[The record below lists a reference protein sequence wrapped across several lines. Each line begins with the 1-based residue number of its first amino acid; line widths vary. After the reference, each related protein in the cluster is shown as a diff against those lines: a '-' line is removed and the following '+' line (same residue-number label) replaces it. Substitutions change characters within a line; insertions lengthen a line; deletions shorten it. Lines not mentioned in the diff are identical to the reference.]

1 MVFRE
6 HEPLNR
12 HTTLKTGGPARYF
25 GEATTEAELRES
37 LRFARGRRLPVFV
50 LGEGSNV
57 LAGDA
62 GYEGLVLRVATRG
75 LRWHEAHDNET
86 ELVAEAGENWDEVVA
101 LAVEKRLFGL
111 ENLSLIPGTVGA
123 AVAGNIGAYGA
134 EIKDTLRWAEA
145 MDLRTGA
152 ARRFGAAECDFGYR
166 CSFFKTPA
174 GRQFVITRAAF
185 GLKPDG
191 LLNMQYKEVR
201 EFFASH
207 QVPAPTLADLR
218 QAVVSIRR
226 RKMPDLE
233 RVGTAGSFFKNPVLP
248 RAEYEALARRYPG
261 LPAHDEGQGRVKVPL
276 GWILDKICGLKGV
289 RQGRVGTHS
298 EQALVIVNEGGTAAE
313 VEAFA
318 NQAARR
324 VLDATG
330 IHVEWEVER
339 L

>member
-1 MVFRE
+1 MVLRE
-6 HEPLNR
+6 NEPLCR

-25 GEATTEAELRES
+25 VEAATEAEMQEA
-37 LRFARGRRLPVFV
+37 LRFAQARRLPVFV
-50 LGEGSNV
+50 LGEGSNL

-62 GYEGLVLRVATRG
+62 GYDGLVLRVATRG
-75 LRWHEAHDNET
+75 LGLREARPIDT
-86 ELVAEAGENWDEVVA
+86 ELVAEAGESWDAVVA
-101 LAVEKRLFGL
+101 FAVEKNLFGL

-134 EIKDTLRWAEA
+134 EIKDTLCWAEG
-145 MDLRTGA
+145 MDLRSGTV
-152 ARRFGAAECDFGYR
+152 RRFAAEECEFGYR
-166 CSFFKTPA
+166 RSFFKTAA
-174 GRQFVITRAAF
+174 GRAFAVTRAAF

-191 LLNMQYKEVR
+191 VLNTQYKDVR
-201 EFFASH
+201 EFFVSR
-207 QVPAPTLADLR
+207 QVTSPTLADLR

-226 RKMPDLE
+226 AKMPDLAQ
-233 RVGTAGSFFKNPVLP
+233 VGTAGSFFKNPVIS
-248 RAEYEALARRYPG
+248 REAYEALARRHPG

-276 GWILDKICGLKGV
+276 GWILDKVCGLKGV

-330 IHVEWEVER
+330 ISVEWEVER